1 MSDTTVPAID
11 PLASAGLPLWIS
23 ALTLAE
29 RATAGAPEVTNEAD
43 ERARRR
49 LERWKRAHGLGDGP
63 AFAARLAALPA
74 GCGSEA
80 GLLALL
86 AEPPERLSARVDTV
100 PDWSETLGRVL
111 SGERHDRAA
120 PEADWRQGMAAIV
133 EPFTD
138 DALRR
143 LEPDIPREHA
153 DALRSGI
160 AQALNVALLGLATR
174 TLVLELNVLRVEGR
188 LTGDTPEAR
197 FASFVAHFTAPEGR
211 RALLAEYQVLGRLLA
226 QRADQTVT
234 AVRELLRR
242 WAADRE
248 AVVAALFG
256 AADPGPI
263 TGLTLN
269 DGDTHQ
275 GGRAV
280 AILRFASGA
289 RLVYK
294 PRSVTVHAR
303 FATLLRWFDERAGRM
318 DLRVPEVL
326 ERDGYGW
333 IAFVEAVPCQSAAEV
348 DGYYRRLGALLAL
361 LHTIEAA
368 DFHFENLIAH
378 GDQPVLIDLEA
389 LFHPQLARPVLEEG
403 EDPALT
409 VLNSSVTRVGV
420 LPMLLSGE
428 DGELDL
434 GGLGGDAGAMY
445 PFALPTLE
453 AGGTDTMRMVR
464 RRTALG
470 GGSNRPT
477 LDGAPA
483 EPAHHVDQLVL
494 GFRTGYDAILSHREE
509 LTAEGG
515 PLAAFAELEVRAVLR
530 ATQVY
535 GTLLDEGTHPDL
547 MRDALNRD
555 RHLDF
560 LWSASTVGESLPRV
574 VPYEQADLWAGDI
587 PLFTGRPG
595 SRDLWDSR
603 GERIPEFFPARPL
616 DRVHAKLA
624 GMGAADRAR
633 QEWIIRATLATRPA
647 VTGAAPREE
656 PGRPLVP
663 PETADRC
670 LEQAVRIADRLS
682 ELAIH
687 DGERVSWLGLQ
698 PVGEAGW
705 RVSPLKTDLY
715 GGHTGIAVFLARLGA
730 VTGER
735 RFADLARRA
744 LWMIPPLLDRYPL
757 MPAEQRGQLF
767 GLGGFSGMPGLAYG
781 LLHVAACA
789 GEDAVP
795 SVAQAVEHVAGLL
808 DEDVPDP
815 LDILSGSA
823 GTIGALLAVH
833 AHTGSGRALDI
844 AVTCGRRLVDRAEP
858 REHGVAWPA
867 DGASRPLSGFSH
879 GAAGI
884 GWALIRLGAVTG
896 EARFTET
903 GLAALAG
910 ERADYSPELGNWPD
924 HRVDRRDD
932 ERFVSHMYAWCH
944 GAPGIGLARA
954 GVLDLH
960 DNPGLRSG
968 TGPQADAGLR
978 ADLDLA
984 LAATV
989 RGGLSLRGHSLC
1001 HGVFG
1006 NADLLLLAEER
1017 GARLAPEA
1025 GSALA
1030 RAVDSLDRDGPVCG
1044 TPGEIETPS
1053 LMTGLAGIGYGL
1065 LRLASPG
1072 TVPSVLLFEPP
1083 KRVTA

>member
-1 MSDTTVPAID
+1 MSDTTVAAID
-11 PLASAGLPLWIS
+11 TATPAAGPPAWVR
-23 ALTLAE
+23 ALTLTE
-29 RATAGAPEVTNEAD
+29 RAAAGAPEAASEAGD
-43 ERARRR
+43 LAHRR
-49 LERWKRAHGLGDGP
+49 LQRWKRAHGLADGP
-63 AFAARLAALPA
+63 AFAARLAALPD

-80 GLLALL
+80 SLLALL
-86 AEPPERLSARVDTV
+86 AEPPERLSARVGTV
-100 PDWSETLGRVL
+100 PDWSRTLDRVL
-111 SGERHDRAA
+111 SSERRGPTA

-133 EPFTD
+133 EPFAE

-143 LEPDIPREHA
+143 LEPDIPREHF
-153 DALRSGI
+153 DALRSDI
-160 AQALNVALLGLATR
+160 AAALNVALLGLATR

-197 FASFVAHFTAPEGR
+197 FASFVAYFTAPEGR
-211 RALLAEYQVLGRLLA
+211 RALLTEYQVLGRLLS

-256 AADPGPI
+256 AADPGPL

-280 AILRFASGA
+280 AILGFASGA

-294 PRSVTVHAR
+294 PRSVIVHAR

-318 DLRVPEVL
+318 GLRVPEVV
-326 ERDGYGW
+326 EREGYGW
-333 IAFVEAVPCQSAAEV
+333 IAFVDAAPCHSLEEV

-389 LFHPQLARPVLEEG
+389 LFHPQPARPVVLEEG

-409 VLNSSVTRVGV
+409 ALNSSVTRVGV

-428 DGELDL
+428 GGELDL

-453 AGGTDTMRMVR
+453 DGGTDTMRMVR

-470 GGSNRPT
+470 GGSNKPT
-477 LDGAPA
+477 LDGVPA
-483 EPAHHVDQLVL
+483 EPARHVDQLVL
-494 GFRTGYDAILSHREE
+494 GFRTGYDVILRHREE
-509 LTAEGG
+509 FAAAGG
-515 PLAAFAELEVRAVLR
+515 PLTAFAEVEVRAVLR
-530 ATQVY
+530 ATHVY
-535 GTLLDEGTHPDL
+535 GTLLDEGSHPDL

-560 LWSASTVGESLPRV
+560 LWSASSAEDSLLRV

-603 GERIPEFFPARPL
+603 GERIPGFFPASPL

-647 VTGAAPREE
+647 VTGTASRAE
-656 PGRPLVP
+656 PAYRLVP
-663 PETADRC
+663 QETAERC
-670 LEQAVRIADRLS
+670 LEQAVRIGDRLT
-682 ELAIH
+682 ELAIR

-735 RFADLARRA
+735 RFVDLARRA
-744 LWMIPPLLDRYPL
+744 FWMIPPLLDRYPL

-781 LLHVAACA
+781 LLHVASCA
-789 GEDAVP
+789 GADAVP
-795 SVAQAVEHVAGLL
+795 SVVKAVEHVGGLL

-815 LDILSGSA
+815 LDILGGSA

-833 AHTGSGRALDI
+833 AHTGSDRALDVAI
-844 AVTCGRRLVDRAEP
+844 ACGRRLVDRAASQ
-858 REHGVAWPA
+858 EHGVAWPA
-867 DGASRPLSGFSH
+867 VGASRPLSGFSH
-879 GAAGI
+879 GAAGV

-896 EARFTET
+896 QDRFTEA
-903 GLAALAG
+903 GLGAFAY
-910 ERADYSPELGNWPD
+910 ERADYSPQLRNWPD
-924 HRVDRRDD
+924 HRV
-932 ERFVSHMYAWCH
+932 ERSDGADTFVPHMYAWCH

-960 DNPGLRSG
+960 DDP
-968 TGPQADAGLR
+968 ALR

-1017 GARLAPEA
+1017 GARLAPQA
-1025 GSALA
+1025 RSALL

-1065 LRLASPG
+1065 LRLASPE

-1083 KRVTA
+1083 KRVTT